1 MFLAQGENTSLCGSF
16 PESSLAVIARQ
27 RSAAESR
34 VARIFEQIPES
45 ELTYLQLNRKVSA
58 VSDLSKE
65 VYRQSLEAEVLM
77 AESEFWRQSKTQRNI
92 KGGIEIVD
100 SAIPRKVAV
109 APRLKLIVAIAGII
123 GLSLG
128 LSVAL
133 ISEYLFAS
141 DDFMEGEE
149 IRF

>member
-1 MFLAQGENTSLCGSF
+1 
-16 PESSLAVIARQ
+16 
-27 RSAAESR
+27 
-34 VARIFEQIPES
+34 
-45 ELTYLQLNRKVSA
+45 
-58 VSDLSKE
+58 
-65 VYRQSLEAEVLM
+65 M

-92 KGGIEIVD
+92 KGGIEIID
-100 SAIPRKVAV
+100 SAIPRKVTV

>member
-1 MFLAQGENTSLCGSF
+1 
-16 PESSLAVIARQ
+16 
-27 RSAAESR
+27 
-34 VARIFEQIPES
+34 
-45 ELTYLQLNRKVSA
+45 
-58 VSDLSKE
+58 
-65 VYRQSLEAEVLM
+65 M

-100 SAIPRKVAV
+100 SATPRKVAV

-141 DDFMEGEE
+141 DDLMEGEE